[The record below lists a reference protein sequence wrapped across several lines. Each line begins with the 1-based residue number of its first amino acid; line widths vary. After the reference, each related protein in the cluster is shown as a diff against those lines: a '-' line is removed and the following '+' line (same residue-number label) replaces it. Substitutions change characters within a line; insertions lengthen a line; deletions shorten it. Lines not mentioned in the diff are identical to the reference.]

1 MKNQKYPYIDMYGR
15 EIRLLKEGIEHQ
27 GIGGQEFAIDEQV
40 TQTLTNEEVF
50 FQALNG
56 NWACHNF
63 VERRQDFNKD
73 FKHKLYYGKVNNL
86 GYIVAEDEFEV
97 R

>member
-1 MKNQKYPYIDMYGR
+1 MKNQKYPYTDMYGR

-63 VERRQDFNKD
+63 VERRPDDQILIKILNINYIME
-73 FKHKLYYGKVNNL
+73 KL
-86 GYIVAEDEFEV
+86 II
-97 R
+97 

>member
-1 MKNQKYPYIDMYGR
+1 MKNQKYPYTDMYGR

-50 FQALNG
+50 
-56 NWACHNF
+56 
-63 VERRQDFNKD
+63 KY
-73 FKHKLYYGKVNNL
+73 KLYYGKVNNL